1 MIITIGRTEIE
12 TAEAIKEVMDD
23 EQLESRILE
32 VVNAELGYQNDR
44 GVKALEENEKAIEAE
59 KYAAFLAAKDTDTKA
74 EILSKISV
82 VVKAEPITEV
92 EVLL

>member
-1 MIITIGRTEIE
+1 MLITIGRTNIE
-12 TAEAIKEVMDD
+12 TAKAIAEVMSD

-44 GVKALEENEKAIEAE
+44 GLKSLAEKENAIDAE
-59 KYAAFLAAKDTDTKA
+59 KYAAFLSARDTDTKA

-82 VVKAEPITEV
+82 ALKVVPITEE
-92 EVLL
+92 EVLP